1 MLYYNIIAPVNLR
14 IKTSTMVQLKSICI
28 KTHVFAMV
36 AVITLTVGAMETR
49 AKEIYVAA
57 SIRPLHSLV
66 QMVLGEQGQAVL
78 LLDGRVSPHNIVL
91 RPSDR
96 KHLSKADLVFIIDP
110 GFEPLFAKALSVKDR
125 NERLVVMTKAEGIRL
140 KDRRLYRAFGH
151 EDHVHDDEK
160 HDDEHEDEKH
170 DDEHDDEKHDDHD
183 DHGHSHDDHGHDH
196 LYGKL
201 DLHLWLDPANAAAMI
216 DLIQTRLA
224 AVYPGIAD
232 AFQQN
237 AIAAKQDLITLDAD
251 IHALLSPYQDRQVIV
266 YHDAYSYFEDAYGI
280 EARASILDHHDA
292 QADIRRVRMLRQLV
306 AGDEIACLFH
316 EPQFDAKL
324 LNLIDP
330 QSRLRHVSL
339 DPIGHDFVAGADQY
353 RLMMMGIA
361 RSMVSCFQ

>member
-1 MLYYNIIAPVNLR
+1 MLYYNIILSVNPNV
-14 IKTSTMVQLKSICI
+14 KTSTMVQLKSIFI
-28 KTHVFAMV
+28 KTHISAVVAM
-36 AVITLTVGAMETR
+36 IMLTVGAMETR

-78 LLDGRVSPHNIVL
+78 LMDGRVSPHNIVL

-110 GFEPLFAKALSVKDR
+110 GFEPLYAKAMESQDR
-125 NERLVVMTKAEGIRL
+125 NKRLVIMTKAEGIRL
-140 KDRRLYRAFGH
+140 KERRFNGAFGH
-151 EDHVHDDEK
+151 EDHVHDDDHKLDDDHK
-160 HDDEHEDEKH
+160 HDDDHKYDHKH
-170 DDEHDDEKHDDHD
+170 ND

-224 AVYPGIAD
+224 AVYPGKAD

-237 AIAAKQDLITLDAD
+237 AITAKQDLITLDAD

-280 EARASILDHHDA
+280 KARASILDHHDA